1 MGDVIRIRKTD
12 YGIDIVFTVRDNQ
25 GSALDIST
33 STSVQLRVGRRGETT
48 PYLTKTMTF
57 VTSGVDG
64 QVKTS
69 FGASDLSTPGYY
81 DAEILV
87 TYLTAKRNTKPFTI
101 QIIDTI

>member
-1 MGDVIRIRKTD
+1 MGDVIRLRKTD

-64 QVKTS
+64 QVNYHSAQATS
-69 FGASDLSTPGYY
+69 AHPDT
-81 DAEILV
+81 
-87 TYLTAKRNTKPFTI
+87 TTRRYL
-101 QIIDTI
+101 